1 MHECNLR
8 RSRKLPHGFK
18 QSARAWPVLAL
29 TGFHISLN
37 NIHVQIGNWSPQDLS
52 ACQPPPQPP
61 AWRLRRLLFVSQVC
75 DLPHASII
83 FWRLAVAIAAAAAP
97 LRVLLVHCMLFF
109 GRRQWTQPTEALSC
123 VLHPME
129 SLAAVRYEMTAACM
143 SCRAVRAI
151 PTTQSFTHTHRRRKQ
166 W

>member
-1 MHECNLR
+1 MEMPRLVVAR
-8 RSRKLPHGFK
+8 LWFRSTSIHIV
-18 QSARAWPVLAL
+18 ARTTA
-29 TGFHISLN
+29 T
-37 NIHVQIGNWSPQDLS
+37 
-52 ACQPPPQPP
+52 PPPSMVGG
-61 AWRLRRLLFVSQVC
+61 LVC

-129 SLAAVRYEMTAACM
+129 SLAAVRYEITAACM
-143 SCRAVRAI
+143 SCRALRAI
-151 PTTQSFTHTHRRRKQ
+151 PTTQSFTHTHIAEGSSGSTAHNQLRNRSLST
-166 W
+166 WF